1 MAPFFQFESHNY
13 KYIPYAN
20 FFWITRNKTIQSN
33 YENALGQTHDNVLI
47 NNDIFF
53 IRNLNT
59 EIYSQSIMTIY
70 NRWGL
75 VVYSKAGY
83 GIDNEWW
90 DGNTTYENRAVT
102 DGVYYYI
109 LEIFNNVTEELEK
122 HTGELNIFK
131 SNSSSSN
138 ETQD

>member
-1 MAPFFQFESHNY
+1 
-13 KYIPYAN
+13 
-20 FFWITRNKTIQSN
+20 
-33 YENALGQTHDNVLI
+33 
-47 NNDIFF
+47 
-53 IRNLNT
+53 
-59 EIYSQSIMTIY
+59 MTIY